1 MSSPLQTHQSLR
13 HEQTQGGESTSPVSA
28 EANHNTALQRNDKQ
42 HYIGEA
48 TESVHDVSRST
59 SHDQVASSIGE
70 DDTRDLEASIAEPPY
85 TVFTSSQKRFI
96 VLLTACAGFFS
107 AVSANI
113 YFPALNSL
121 TKDFNVSSTQINLTL
136 TTYMIFQG
144 IAPTIMGDL
153 ADMAGRRPAYFVCFV
168 IYIGACIGIA
178 LCQDYASLLILRCLQ
193 ATGCAATIALGSGV
207 VADIATSAERG
218 TFMGYV
224 TSGPMVAP
232 ALGPVLGGILAQFL
246 GWRSIFWFLVILSAC
261 YLVPFLIA
269 FPETGRNVVGNGSIK
284 PQSWNRSL
292 INYLHERKV
301 AKAPALTRTVTRE
314 SIRLE
319 EARLAKARKLRIPN
333 PLKTLKI
340 VFEKDTGLLLLYNSL
355 VYTAFYDVTA
365 SMPYLFGMIYN
376 YNDLQIGLCFIPFGI
391 GCLIAP
397 ILGGRALD
405 WNFRRLALKHGFP
418 VDKKRATDLKGFPLE
433 KARIQVTWP
442 LVVVG
447 DAALLCYGWVM
458 HVETNLAAPLVLLFF
473 IGLCLTGAFNCNS
486 VMLIDLYPLSPSTAT
501 AANNLVRCFM
511 GAGGTAIIIIMI
523 ESMGRG
529 CCFTFIAAVVMLFS
543 PILWVLEKYGQGWRN
558 ARTRRLEEEQAKKQK
573 AEQEEKAEELHAY
586 ESHAEGRDKV

>member
-28 EANHNTALQRNDKQ
+28 EANHNTALERNDKQ

-418 VDKKRATDLKGFPLE
+418 VDKKRATDLKDFPLE

-529 CCFTFIAAVVMLFS
+529 WCFTFIAAVVMLFS

-558 ARTRRLEEEQAKKQK
+558 ARTQRLEEEQAKKQK
-573 AEQEEKAEELHAY
+573 AEQEEKAEELDAY

>member
-28 EANHNTALQRNDKQ
+28 EANHNTALERNDKQ

-301 AKAPALTRTVTRE
+301 AKAPALRRTVTRE

-376 YNDLQIGLCFIPFGI
+376 YNDLQIGLCFIPFGM

-418 VDKKRATDLKGFPLE
+418 VDKKRATDLKDFPLE

-529 CCFTFIAAVVMLFS
+529 WCFTFIAAVVMLFS

-558 ARTRRLEEEQAKKQK
+558 ARTQRLEEEQAKKQK
-573 AEQEEKAEELHAY
+573 AEQEEKAEELDAY

>member
-1 MSSPLQTHQSLR
+1 MSRPPSSRESR
-13 HEQTQGGESTSPVSA
+13 HAEQNPRDEILNHTGSGVVEHALYRKDENKKQDHSEEAVESIHHVSTTSS
-28 EANHNTALQRNDKQ
+28 N
-42 HYIGEA
+42 
-48 TESVHDVSRST
+48 
-59 SHDQVASSIGE
+59 GE
-70 DDTRDLEASIAEPPY
+70 DETASVEDNVLRDAESGIAEPPY
-85 TVFTSSQKRFI
+85 TVFTASQKRFI
-96 VLLTACAGFFS
+96 VLLAACAGFFS

-121 TKDFNVSSTQINLTL
+121 TEEFHVSATLINLTL
-136 TTYMIFQG
+136 TTYMIAQG
-144 IAPTIMGDL
+144 IAPAIIGDL

-178 LCQDYASLLILRCLQ
+178 LCQNYVSLLILRCLQ
-193 ATGCAATIALGSGV
+193 SAGCGATIALGSGV

-232 ALGPVLGGILAQFL
+232 ALGPVLGGILAEFL

-269 FPETGRNVVGNGSIK
+269 FPETGRNVVGNGAIK

-292 INYLHERKV
+292 INYLHERKA

-319 EARLAKARKLRIPN
+319 EARLAKARKLRVPN

-340 VFEKDTGLLLLYNSL
+340 VFEKDTGLLLFYNSL

-365 SMPYLFGMIYN
+365 SMPYLFGRIYN
-376 YNDLQIGLCFIPFGI
+376 YNDLQIGLCFIPFGV

-397 ILGGRALD
+397 ILGGKALD
-405 WNFRRLALKHGFP
+405 WNFRRLAVKHGFP
-418 VDKKRATDLKGFPLE
+418 VDKKRATDLKDFPLE
-433 KARIQVTWP
+433 KARIQITWP
-442 LVVVG
+442 LLVVG

-458 HVETNLAAPLVLLFF
+458 YVETNLAAPLVLLFF

-501 AANNLVRCFM
+501 AANNLVRCLM

-529 CCFTFIAAVVMLFS
+529 WCFTFVAGVVLLFS

-558 ARTRRLEEEQAKKQK
+558 ARARRMEEMAEKKRQADQ
-573 AEQEEKAEELHAY
+573 EKADELQAY
-586 ESHAEGRDKV
+586 EAHTEK

>member
-1 MSSPLQTHQSLR
+1 MSQSPPTRENHHNEETR
-13 HEQTQGGESTSPVSA
+13 GGEPLNPGSQYRVSQDQPK
-28 EANHNTALQRNDKQ
+28 TPKQ
-42 HYIGEA
+42 FGEA
-48 TESVHDVSRST
+48 TESIHDVSPLT
-59 SHDQVASSIGE
+59 SRDDAASSLE
-70 DDTRDLEASIAEPPY
+70 DNELPDIEASIAEPPY
-85 TVFTSSQKRFI
+85 TVFTASQKRFI
-96 VLLTACAGFFS
+96 VLLAACAGFFS

-121 TKDFNVSSTQINLTL
+121 TEEFNVSATLINLTL
-136 TTYMIFQG
+136 TTYMIAQG
-144 IAPTIMGDL
+144 IAPAIMGDL

-178 LCQDYASLLILRCLQ
+178 LCQDYVSLLILRCLQ
-193 ATGCAATIALGSGV
+193 SAGCAATIALGSGV

-232 ALGPVLGGILAQFL
+232 ALGPVIGGILAQFL

-269 FPETGRNVVGNGSIK
+269 FPETGRNVVGNGAIK

-292 INYLHERKV
+292 INYLHERKA
-301 AKAPALTRTVTRE
+301 AKAPTLTRTVTRE
-314 SIRLE
+314 SVRLE
-319 EARLAKARKLRIPN
+319 EARLIKARKLRFPN

-340 VFEKDTGLLLLYNSL
+340 VFEKDTGILLLYNSL

-365 SMPYLFGMIYN
+365 SMPYLFGLIYN
-376 YNDLQIGLCFIPFGI
+376 FNDLQIGLCFIPFGI

-397 ILGGRALD
+397 ILGGKALD

-418 VDKKRATDLKGFPLE
+418 VDKKRATDLKDFPLE

-442 LVVVG
+442 LVIVG

-458 HVETNLAAPLVLLFF
+458 HVEANLAAPLVLLFF

-523 ESMGRG
+523 EHMGRG
-529 CCFTFIAAVVMLFS
+529 WCFTFIAGVVMIFS

-558 ARTRRLEEEQAKKQK
+558 ARTQRVEDEREKKQM
-573 AEQEEKAEELHAY
+573 AEQEKADELRDHEGHVEK
-586 ESHAEGRDKV
+586 

>member
-1 MSSPLQTHQSLR
+1 MSQSPSTRESR
-13 HEQTQGGESTSPVSA
+13 HNAETRGGEPSDPGSQYHVSQDQ
-28 EANHNTALQRNDKQ
+28 ENLPKQ
-42 HYIGEA
+42 FGEA
-48 TESVHDVSRST
+48 TESIRDVSSPASRDDT
-59 SHDQVASSIGE
+59 ASSL
-70 DDTRDLEASIAEPPY
+70 DDNDLRDIEASIAEPPY
-85 TVFTSSQKRFI
+85 TVFTASQKRFI
-96 VLLTACAGFFS
+96 VLLAACAGFFS

-121 TKDFNVSSTQINLTL
+121 TEEFNVSATLINLTL
-136 TTYMIFQG
+136 TTYMISQG
-144 IAPTIMGDL
+144 IAPAIMGDL

-178 LCQDYASLLILRCLQ
+178 LCQDYVSLLILRCLQ
-193 ATGCAATIALGSGV
+193 SAGCAATIALGSGV

-232 ALGPVLGGILAQFL
+232 ALGPVIGGILAQFL

-269 FPETGRNVVGNGSIK
+269 FPETGRNVVGNGAIK

-292 INYLHERKV
+292 INYLHERKA
-301 AKAPALTRTVTRE
+301 AKAPTLTRTVTRE
-314 SIRLE
+314 SVRLE
-319 EARLAKARKLRIPN
+319 EARLIKARKLRFPN

-340 VFEKDTGLLLLYNSL
+340 VFEKDTGILLLYNSL

-365 SMPYLFGMIYN
+365 SMPYLFGLIYN
-376 YNDLQIGLCFIPFGI
+376 FNDLQIGLCFIPFGI

-397 ILGGRALD
+397 ILGGKALD

-418 VDKKRATDLKGFPLE
+418 VDKKRATDLKDFPLE

-442 LVVVG
+442 LVIVG

-501 AANNLVRCFM
+501 AANNLVRCFI

-523 ESMGRG
+523 EHMGRG
-529 CCFTFIAAVVMLFS
+529 WCFTFIAGVVMLFS

-558 ARTRRLEEEQAKKQK
+558 ARTQRVEEERERKQM
-573 AEQEEKAEELHAY
+573 AEQEKADGLRDN
-586 ESHAEGRDKV
+586 EGREEK

>member
-1 MSSPLQTHQSLR
+1 MSQSLPTR
-13 HEQTQGGESTSPVSA
+13 ENHHNEGTRGGEPLSPGSQYRVPQDQ
-28 EANHNTALQRNDKQ
+28 EKIPKQ
-42 HYIGEA
+42 FGEA
-48 TESVHDVSRST
+48 TESVHDVSPST
-59 SHDQVASSIGE
+59 SRDDAASSLE
-70 DDTRDLEASIAEPPY
+70 DSELRDVEASIAEPPY
-85 TVFTSSQKRFI
+85 TVFTASQKRFI
-96 VLLTACAGFFS
+96 VLLAACAGFFS

-121 TKDFNVSSTQINLTL
+121 TEEFNVSATLINLTL
-136 TTYMIFQG
+136 TTYMIAQG
-144 IAPTIMGDL
+144 IAPAIMGDL

-178 LCQDYASLLILRCLQ
+178 LCQDYVSLLILRCLQ
-193 ATGCAATIALGSGV
+193 SAGCAATIALGSGV

-232 ALGPVLGGILAQFL
+232 ALGPVIGGILAQFL

-269 FPETGRNVVGNGSIK
+269 FPETGRNVVGNGAIK

-292 INYLHERKV
+292 INYLHERKA
-301 AKAPALTRTVTRE
+301 AKAPTLTRTVTRE
-314 SIRLE
+314 SVRLE
-319 EARLAKARKLRIPN
+319 EARLIKARKLRFPN

-340 VFEKDTGLLLLYNSL
+340 VFEKDTGILLLYNSL

-365 SMPYLFGMIYN
+365 SMPYLFGLIYN
-376 YNDLQIGLCFIPFGI
+376 FNDLQIGLCFIPFGI

-397 ILGGRALD
+397 ILGGKALD

-418 VDKKRATDLKGFPLE
+418 VDKKRATDLKDFPLE

-442 LVVVG
+442 LVIVG

-458 HVETNLAAPLVLLFF
+458 HVEANLAAPLVLLFF

-523 ESMGRG
+523 EHMGRG
-529 CCFTFIAAVVMLFS
+529 WCFTFIAGVVMLFS

-558 ARTRRLEEEQAKKQK
+558 ARTQRVEDERGKKQM
-573 AEQEEKAEELHAY
+573 AEQEKADELRDH
-586 ESHAEGRDKV
+586 EGHAEK

>member
-28 EANHNTALQRNDKQ
+28 EANHNIALERNDKQ

-391 GCLIAP
+391 GCLVAP

-418 VDKKRATDLKGFPLE
+418 VDKKRATDLKDFPLE

-529 CCFTFIAAVVMLFS
+529 WCFTFIAAVVMLFS

-558 ARTRRLEEEQAKKQK
+558 ARTQRLEEEQAKKQK
-573 AEQEEKAEELHAY
+573 AEQEEK
-586 ESHAEGRDKV
+586 GRGVTRVRKSC